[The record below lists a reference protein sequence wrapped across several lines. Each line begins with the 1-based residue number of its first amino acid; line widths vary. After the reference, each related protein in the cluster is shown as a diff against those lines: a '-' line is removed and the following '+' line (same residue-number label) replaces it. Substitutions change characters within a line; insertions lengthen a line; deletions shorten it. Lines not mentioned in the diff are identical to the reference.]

1 MFFLVPGQGSQK
13 PGMGQDFYDQSP
25 AARAVFE
32 AAAAL
37 SPPGFVDTLF
47 HGEQEILNDTRVAQ
61 PALLT
66 CSVAIGRH
74 LMDAGITPLA
84 CCGHSLGEIGALVL
98 AGAVEF
104 EDALRFTQIRAKL
117 MSEDIP
123 EGGMAAVMGLDADA
137 IEAALPNSVQVANFN
152 GPGQTIISGSTAGL
166 AAAEEA
172 LKAAGA
178 KRVMPLKVS
187 GPFHSQYMR
196 PAAEA
201 FAEALTGVAFRA
213 PATRFVSSVTGGD
226 VSDPEQIRHLL
237 VEQLYSPVR
246 WTQTM
251 QALGAGVAVEVGPGN
266 VLKGLAKRIDGAPE
280 VATAGSLEEVSA
292 IASAS

>member
-13 PGMGQDFYDQSP
+13 PGMGQDYYDQSP
-25 AARAVFE
+25 AARAIFD

-37 SPPGFVDTLF
+37 SPPGFVDLIF
-47 HGEQEILNDTRVAQ
+47 HGEQEMLNDTRVAQ

-66 CSVAIGRH
+66 CSVAIGHH
-74 LMDAGITPLA
+74 LIDAGVSPAA

-98 AGAVEF
+98 ASAVDF

-117 MSEDIP
+117 MSEDVP
-123 EGGMAAVMGLDADA
+123 EGGMAAVMGLEADA
-137 IEAALPNSVQVANFN
+137 IEAALPDSVQVANFN
-152 GPGQTIISGSTAGL
+152 GPGQTIISGSIEGL
-166 AAAEEA
+166 AKAEES

-178 KRVMPLKVS
+178 KRVLPLKVS

-201 FAEALTGVAFRA
+201 FAETLASVTFRA
-213 PATRFVSSVTGGD
+213 PGCRFISSVTGGE
-226 VSDPEQIRHLL
+226 VSDPEQIRRLL

-251 QALGAGVAVEVGPGN
+251 QTLGAGAAVEVGPGN

-280 VATAGSLEEVSA
+280 VATASTLEEASA
-292 IASAS
+292 ITSAS